1 MTTDAVTEGEA
12 IYNQMFEE
20 VVERMYIPTYKT
32 FGGNHRLP
40 PFMVAP
46 STIKPATTATAAPQ
60 SAPTA
65 QGPYAQKHDMT
76 SAAAQAERRRI
87 QEIDQVADAFPAELV
102 QEAKYGKRACSAQ
115 ELAYRAARAEGKPYS
130 DSSPEYFQ
138 ARVAI
143 RRLLGS
149 GS

>member
-46 STIKPATTATAAPQ
+46 STIKPATTAMAASQP
-60 SAPTA
+60 APTS
-65 QGPYAQKHDMT
+65 PIPSAQKHDIT
-76 SAAAQAERRRI
+76 SAAVQAERRRI
-87 QEIDQVADAFPAELV
+87 REIDQVADVFPAELV
-102 QEAKYGKRACSAQ
+102 QEAKYGKKTCSAK
-115 ELAYRAARAEGKPYS
+115 ELAYRVAQAEGKPYI
-130 DSSPEYFQ
+130 DPSPECFR
-138 ARVAI
+138 ARVEI
-143 RRLLGS
+143 RRLLGR

>member
-1 MTTDAVTEGEA
+1 MYVPTCKPFGR
-12 IYNQMFEE
+12 NMLGGGLRRPPS
-20 VVERMYIPTYKT
+20 VV
-32 FGGNHRLP
+32 
-40 PFMVAP
+40 VP
-46 STIKPATTATAAPQ
+46 STIKPPTVATAVPQ
-60 SAPTA
+60 SSPTA
-65 QGPYAQKHDMT
+65 PASSVQKHDMT

-115 ELAYRAARAEGKPYS
+115 ELAYRAAQAEGKPYS

-149 GS
+149 GF